1 MTLNLKE
8 YFPEKFLTKLSL
20 QTKNKNQSIS
30 DSHMPLISVVM
41 PSFNQVKYIEKS
53 ILSVLNQDYP
63 NKELIIVDGGSKDGT
78 LQLIKK
84 YKNYIKYWVSEKDR
98 GQSDALNKGFKVCK
112 GEIYCW
118 LNSDDVFL
126 PGTFTTISK
135 ILMQNKKKKLC
146 FGDWVSIDSNSNITD
161 VHYAFDLNINHFK
174 YEGFHL
180 NAQSL
185 FWLKEVHDNFSG
197 FDLKLNKTM
206 DYQMILEF
214 ALKQSATAFIRVDK
228 ILGGFRR
235 YHGQKTG
242 DYNLEEH
249 KEHQYLSKLYKYEDK
264 YSLNGKIKR
273 FFYRFRRAFWYFK
286 RGGVKELLKRLQKWQ
301 ILSINQN

>member
-1 MTLNLKE
+1 MTIKNSK
-8 YFPEKFLTKLSL
+8 YFTDEFLTKLNL
-20 QTKNKNQSIS
+20 EIQNKNQIIANA
-30 DSHMPLISVVM
+30 DMPLISVVM
-41 PSFNQVKYIEKS
+41 PSLNQAKYIEKS

-63 NKELIIVDGGSKDGT
+63 NKELIIIDGESKDET
-78 LQLIKK
+78 LNIIKK
-84 YKNYIKYWVSEKDR
+84 YENYIKLWVSEKDK

-112 GEIYCW
+112 GNIYCW
-118 LNSDDVFL
+118 LNSDDIFL

-135 ILMQNKKKKLC
+135 ILMENKKKKLC
-146 FGDWVSIDSNSNITD
+146 FGDWLSIDANNKVID
-161 VHYAFDLNINHFK
+161 LHYAFDLNINQFK

-214 ALKQSATAFIRVDK
+214 ALKQSVSSFIRVDK

-235 YHGQKTG
+235 YPGQKTG
-242 DYNLEEH
+242 EYNLEEH
-249 KEHQYLSKLYKYEDK
+249 KEHQYLSQIYKYEDK
-264 YSLNGKIKR
+264 YSLIGKIKR

-286 RGGVKELLKRLQKWQ
+286 RGGIKELFKRLQKWR